1 VAPGRSLH
9 HVGCTLSTP
18 IYKTV
23 FMLIRYAIFFGD
35 LNTHAPG
42 CSISFFADY
51 SPSQY
56 RNGVSRRAI
65 TLHYWPN
72 TTI

>member
-1 VAPGRSLH
+1 
-9 HVGCTLSTP
+9 
-18 IYKTV
+18 
-23 FMLIRYAIFFGD
+23 MLIRYAIFFGD

-56 RNGVSRRAI
+56 RNGVSRRAS